1 MILLW
6 SSRSDAV
13 VINTSLHQPPSRE
26 AAPPLL
32 VETQY
37 EERRFLTSFP
47 EPVVCRAQVS
57 ICSRPLGGLGHEMA
71 KWRLSPA

>member
-1 MILLW
+1 MILFW

-13 VINTSLHQPPSRE
+13 VMNTSLHQPPSRE

-37 EERRFLTSFP
+37 EERRFFTSFP
-47 EPVVCRAQVS
+47 EPVDFAIGSNPR
-57 ICSRPLGGLGHEMA
+57 
-71 KWRLSPA
+71 